1 MKHILDQIK
10 DRLDVAKEY
19 VGKFEDIAIENS
31 QNEKK
36 TICELL
42 MQLGR
47 V

>member
-1 MKHILDQIK
+1 MKHILNQIK

-36 TICELL
+36 TISELL